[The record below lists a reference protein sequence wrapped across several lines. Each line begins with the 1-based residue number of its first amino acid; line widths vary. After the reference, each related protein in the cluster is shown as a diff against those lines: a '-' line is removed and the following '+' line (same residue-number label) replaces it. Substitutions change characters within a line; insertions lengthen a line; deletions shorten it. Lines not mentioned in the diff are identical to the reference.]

1 MPAKKISRKKLLK
14 EPDEFISTTARTI
27 EFFKTYQR
35 QILRSAI
42 VVLIAVAAVAGGYYY
57 LRWQEEKA
65 LAIQDQALK
74 LYQEA
79 YRSSLENQGADK
91 KDDFKKALD
100 KFQEALSAYKWGRTA
115 QTSQLFLGNC
125 YFSLKEYDQAQ
136 TAYSRCLEGPFRPMA
151 LNGLAYSFEAK
162 GDYSKALEYFQKG
175 SDSRDNPFQLES
187 MLGTARCYEALNQK
201 PKALE
206 VYQKALSQFSKSSMS
221 EFIRWKVNELKG

>member
-27 EFFKTYQR
+27 EFFRTYQR

-42 VVLIAVAAVAGGYYY
+42 IVLIVVAAAAGGFYY
-57 LRWQEEKA
+57 LRGQEGKA

-79 YRSSLENQGADK
+79 YRSSLENPGAEK
-91 KDDFKKALD
+91 KEDFKKALE

-115 QTSQLFLGNC
+115 QISDLYLGNC

-136 TAYSRCLEGPFRPMA
+136 TAYSRCLEGPFRPIA
-151 LNGLAYSFEAK
+151 LNGLAYSCEAK
-162 GDYSKALEYFQKG
+162 GDYNKALDYFQKG

-187 MLGTARCYEALNQK
+187 MLGTARCFEALNQR

-206 VYQKALSQFSKSSMS
+206 AYQKALSQFSQSTMS
-221 EFIRWKVNELKG
+221 EFLRWKVNELKG

>member
-14 EPDEFISTTARTI
+14 EPDEFISITARTI
-27 EFFKTYQR
+27 QFFRTYQR

-42 VVLIAVAAVAGGYYY
+42 IVLIAVAAVAGGFYY
-57 LRWQEEKA
+57 LRWQEGKA

-79 YRSSLENQGADK
+79 YRSSLENPGTEK
-91 KDDFKKALD
+91 KEDFRKALD

-115 QTSQLFLGNC
+115 QIAELYLGNC
-125 YFSLKEYDQAQ
+125 YFGLKEYDQAQ
-136 TAYSRCLEGPFRPMA
+136 TAYSRCLEGPFRPIA

-162 GDYSKALEYFQKG
+162 GDYNKARENFEKS
-175 SDSRDNPFQLES
+175 SDNPDNPFQLES

-206 VYQKALSQFSKSSMS
+206 AYQKALAQFSKSTMA